1 MSLKQLYFKH
11 DFGARNN
18 PKLKKIKRKYGIEGI
33 GIYWCL
39 LEILYEN
46 EGKINEEE
54 LENIC
59 WDEKID
65 FEKTKVIMDILEFV
79 KDENNNYCFESVNE
93 RIKERE
99 DYCNKQREN
108 ANKRWNKEKKVAPV
122 PDWYK
127 EQQEKGFEEKKQNS
141 LNSLDN
147 IKNMAENL
155 FK

>member
-65 FEKTKVIMDILEFV
+65 FEKTKVIMNILEFV
-79 KDENNNYCFESVNE
+79 KDENNDYCFESVNE

-99 DYCNKQREN
+99 EYCNKQREN

-122 PDWYK
+122 PDFYPDYEK
-127 EQQEKGFEEKKQNS
+127 EFNKKKQVKIES
-141 LNSLDN
+141 LKN
-147 IKNMAENL
+147 IREQAENL